1 MQHHILP
8 LLLSLFLIGLSA
20 NVGHAQDPRLGEQYY
35 RTGEYEKA
43 SIIFRQV
50 YERSPGND
58 YYFDRYLDCILLLE
72 KYNDAEKELKQ
83 RLKATP
89 QKVQLYVK
97 LGEVYERQFDQ
108 KKADKQYEKAIE
120 NMPRSQGEIMQ
131 LARAFMQI
139 TKYDLALQAYERGAT
154 LLNDATIFAYDLAE
168 LYRRKGE
175 RTPMVRNYLTSLA
188 AMPGRLNT
196 LQTIFERYFTEEDYR
211 ELKMQLYTAIN
222 QQPNELIYVEL
233 LAWVFTQNKDYN
245 NALRQLKALDKR
257 EDGNGGRI
265 FNLART
271 AKLDKDY
278 KAAIAAY
285 EYLIQDKGNLNT
297 YFFPAQKEAL
307 QCQQQLIVEGYDYT
321 DEDLK
326 SLQQRY
332 ENFFSAFGKNANSA
346 GILLEMARFEA
357 LYLNDL
363 NKAISLLEELVQIP
377 GVLRNIVAQAKLDL
391 GDYYLMAGDVWEATL
406 LYGQVD
412 KANKDDVLGQ
422 MARFKNAQLSYF
434 KGDFEW
440 AQTQFSVLKA
450 STSKLIANDALD
462 LSIFILDNLALDTV
476 ATPMYWYA
484 QAELLIFQNQ
494 FEAAFAKMDSITA
507 TFPEHALQDDILYA
521 KARIY
526 EKQRNYPQAATT
538 YQQLIDGF
546 TESIRLDNALFA
558 LAELNENRLND
569 PKQAQALYERI
580 ILDFSNSTFA
590 VEARKRYRRLRGD
603 NIQ

>member
-1 MQHHILP
+1 MKHHF
-8 LLLSLFLIGLSA
+8 LLLSLLLIGLSA

-50 YERSPGND
+50 YERAPGSD
-58 YYFDRYLDCILLLE
+58 YYFERYIDCLLLLE
-72 KYNDAEKELKQ
+72 NYKDAEKELKQ
-83 RLKATP
+83 RLKAAP

-108 KKADKQYEKAIE
+108 KKADKQYEKAID
-120 NMPRSQGEIMQ
+120 NLPRSQGEIMQ
-131 LARAFMQI
+131 LARAFMQL
-139 TKYDLALQAYERGAT
+139 TKYDLALQAYESGAA
-154 LLNDATIFAYDLAE
+154 LLNDPTIFAYDLAE
-168 LYRRKGE
+168 LYRRKGD
-175 RTPMVRNYLTSLA
+175 RTPMVRNYLTSLV

-233 LAWVFTQNKDYN
+233 LAWVFVQNKDYK

-278 KAAIAAY
+278 KAAIDAY
-285 EYLIQDKGNLNT
+285 EYLIQDKGKLNT

-307 QCQQQLIVEGYDYT
+307 QCRQQLIVEGYDYT
-321 DEDLK
+321 DADLQ

-332 ENFFSAFGKNANSA
+332 RDFFASFGKNANSA

-357 LYLNDL
+357 LYLNQLDT
-363 NKAISLLEELVQIP
+363 AIALLEEMVNIP
-377 GVLRNIVAQAKLDL
+377 GVLRNITAQAKLDL

-412 KANKDDVLGQ
+412 KANKDDILGQ
-422 MARFKNAQLSYF
+422 MARFKNAKLSYY

-462 LSIFILDNLALDTV
+462 LSVFILDNLALDTV
-476 ATPMYWYA
+476 ATPMYWFA

-494 FEAAFAKMDSITA
+494 FDAAFAKMDSIT
-507 TFPEHALQDDILYA
+507 TRFPDHALHDDILYA
-521 KARIY
+521 KAQIY
-526 EKQRNYPQAATT
+526 TKQRQYTQAATT
-538 YQQLIDGF
+538 YQALIDTF
-546 TESIRLDNALFA
+546 DESIRLDNALFA
-558 LAELNENRLND
+558 LAELYETHLKD
-569 PKQAQALYERI
+569 PKQAQSLYERI

-590 VEARKRYRRLRGD
+590 VESRKRYRRLRGD
-603 NIQ
+603 SLQ